1 MVERFVGRDE
11 EMARTAEVLL
21 PTSTDQ
27 MRRKVFI
34 IHGLGG
40 VGKTQLSV
48 EYTRKHHKSYSAVF
62 WIDSS
67 TKDRVKRSI
76 ADLASRLPPH
86 QLSEKARQ
94 YLENMS
100 SGIDEAVEGVLNWFS
115 QLSNDQWLL
124 VFDNV
129 DREHAVPL
137 TSIEAFNVEAY
148 FPTADHGSILITSRL
163 AGLWESGAKDLKLR
177 PVDQIQ
183 GKTILE
189 NSSGRSEEG
198 ERNQRP
204 FGNPCLTLESYQV
217 PWT

>member
-1 MVERFVGRDE
+1 MVERFEGRDE
-11 EMARTAEVLL
+11 EVARTAEVLL

-48 EYTRKHHKSYSAVF
+48 EYIRKHHKNYSAVF

-67 TKDRVKRSI
+67 TKDGVKRSI
-76 ADLASRLPPH
+76 ADLASRLPPR
-86 QLSEKARQ
+86 QLSEKTRK
-94 YLENMS
+94 YLENRS
-100 SGIDEAVEGVLNWFS
+100 SDVDEAVKGVLNWFS
-115 QLSNDQWLL
+115 RPSNDQWLL

-129 DREHAVPL
+129 DREITVPP

-148 FPTADHGSILITSRL
+148 FPTADQGSILITSRL
-163 AGLWESGAKDLKLR
+163 ASLREIGADDLKLR
-177 PVDQIQ
+177 PVDQLL

-198 ERNQRP
+198 ECNQRP
-204 FGNPCLTLESYQV
+204 VQNPCLTLESH
-217 PWT
+217 